1 MNIIA
6 SYKAIQSFSFMGE
19 VLHVSKNEYYNSTG
33 HFVLQILLI
42 SIKFASMFCGGFE
55 KAHDFQTGHNFHH
68 SFNNQL
74 CMINLFYKKNIA
86 NQKTCISNI
95 NSF

>member
-6 SYKAIQSFSFMGE
+6 SYKAIQSFSCMDE
-19 VLHVSKNEYYNSTG
+19 VLHVSKNEYYNRTG

-42 SIKFASMFCGGFE
+42 SIKFASVFCGGFE
-55 KAHDFQTGHNFHH
+55 KAHNFQTGHNFQY
-68 SFNNQL
+68 SFNDQL
-74 CMINLFYKKNIA
+74 CMINPFYKKT